1 MIELLAFIGGPKLVI
16 IAIVFLVVVATPV
29 AVMICFLVIYLVKN
43 NKERRQFRT
52 EVERLTEEVNKL
64 KQERR

>member
-1 MIELLAFIGGPKLVI
+1 MIKLLAVAELNLII
-16 IAIVFLVVVATPV
+16 IAIAFLVVVVTPV

-43 NKERRQFRT
+43 NKERRQLRT